1 MIGET
6 PGPLKD
12 VETLVGNDVVL
23 VKEQDQIQVE
33 MEPFEEELEGEETNL
48 LVEVEVYSPQCSLAL
63 VVEEVVYQVA

>member
-23 VKEQDQIQVE
+23 VKEQDLIPVV
-33 MEPFEEELEGEETNL
+33 MEHFEEELEAEETNL
-48 LVEVEVYSPQCSLAL
+48 LVEVEVYSLQYSLAL
-63 VVEEVVYQVA
+63 VVEGVVYQEA

>member
-23 VKEQDQIQVE
+23 VKEQDLIPVV
-33 MEPFEEELEGEETNL
+33 MEHFEEELEAEETNL
-48 LVEVEVYSPQCSLAL
+48 LVEVEVYSLLYSLAL
-63 VVEEVVYQVA
+63 VVEGVVYQEA